1 MATQFH
7 PLPSAWSVFGLS
19 PHRLMVPRR
28 TDLPTPASARH
39 HAEAALLEQIDR
51 ALQTLHI
58 HGRHSVFIVDTA
70 CGDGRL
76 LIHAARRARALGFV
90 AIDARGFDHAPE
102 RIAFATAS
110 ARAIR
115 DPATGF
121 AFTLLP
127 PGAALPVDD
136 GEVDLVIGAPGAE
149 AQRLL
154 GEHGAL
160 VRRN

>member
-7 PLPSAWSVFGLS
+7 PLPSIWSALGL
-19 PHRLMVPRR
+19 LPRR
-28 TDLPTPASARH
+28 PMTRRRPIMRTSASA
-39 HAEAALLEQIDR
+39 EACLLEEIDR

-58 HGRHSVFIVDTA
+58 HGRHSVFIVDTT

-90 AIDARGFDHAPE
+90 AIDARGFDPAPGK
-102 RIAFATAS
+102 IALANAA
-110 ARAIR
+110 ARAVR

-127 PGAALPVDD
+127 AGSALPIED
-136 GEVDLVIGAPGAE
+136 GEIDLAIGAPGDVTE
-149 AQRLL
+149 RLL
-154 GEHGAL
+154 GEYGAL
-160 VRRN
+160 VRRS